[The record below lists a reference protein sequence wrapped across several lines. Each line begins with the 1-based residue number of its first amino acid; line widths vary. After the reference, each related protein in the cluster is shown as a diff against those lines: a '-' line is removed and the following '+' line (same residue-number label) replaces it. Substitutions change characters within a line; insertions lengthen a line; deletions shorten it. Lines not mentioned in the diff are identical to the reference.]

1 MLRLLIAFSFVLLA
15 ACANQ
20 VKQNTVV
27 LNYSDFGPQVIAG
40 EVIGMEWWQWLS
52 HGEPRPAVYDI
63 KIVVFQDIPLKEIK
77 RLYPI
82 KPDMQKDY
90 RYLKYEK
97 ALDFLNSKI
106 DDNVMEKVTSILEA
120 TRTKLIGEFNE

>member
-1 MLRLLIAFSFVLLA
+1 MPRLLIVFSFVLLA

-27 LNYSDFGPQVIAG
+27 LNYSDFGPQVIAS
-40 EVIGMEWWQWLS
+40 EIIGMEWWQWQS
-52 HGEPRPAVYDI
+52 HGESRPAVYDV
-63 KIVVFQDIPLKEIK
+63 KVVVFQDIPLKEVK
-77 RLYPI
+77 RLYPVN
-82 KPDMQKDY
+82 PDRQKDY

-106 DDNVMEKVTSILEA
+106 DDNVLEKVTSVLVE
-120 TRTKLIGEFNE
+120 TRTKLIGKFD